1 MEHASGDGRPA
12 GDWPVCEYDIL
23 STRPAGTFF
32 AEIDELR
39 ERHPFYFNTLAQ
51 GFWTLT
57 RYDAV
62 RDAYQLP
69 EVFTS
74 DSFMPTDPDPAYHML
89 PTQER
94 APRHVKIRQLLNP
107 RFSPAAVA
115 TLEPVARR
123 HCVEVIESFLERGRC
138 DLVEDFGGPFATKVF
153 LDWAGLPPEDSPQFV
168 AWVRA
173 VFNDLGDSSA
183 TAMQDAMTGIDA
195 YFRRM
200 IDDRRRHPRDP
211 ERDVVA
217 HLVQATI
224 DGEPLSEADL
234 LSICVVLVLAGLDTV
249 KQQLGYSFLHL
260 ATHPDD
266 RRRLASE
273 PGIVPL
279 AVEELLRAFS
289 VADPGRK
296 VAEDVE
302 FHGCPLRKGDMV
314 WLPPATANRDPR
326 VFPDADRVVLD
337 RSPNRH
343 LAFGAGPHRCQ
354 GAHLARLQ
362 LRVAFE
368 EWHRLVPDYH
378 LGDGDPI
385 LEHGGQFGLE
395 RLPLAWAVGGDG
407 VAP

>member
-1 MEHASGDGRPA
+1 MTSPAPDARPR
-12 GDWPVCEYDIL
+12 GDWPVVEYDIL
-23 STRPAGTFF
+23 STRPAGRFF

-62 RDAYQLP
+62 REAYQLP

-115 TLEPVARR
+115 TMEAAARR
-123 HCVEVIESFLERGRC
+123 HCADVVATFADRGRC
-138 DLVEDFGGPFATKVF
+138 DLVEEFGGPFATKVF
-153 LDWAGLPPEDSPQFV
+153 LDWAGLPTEDSPQFV

-183 TAMQDAMTGIDA
+183 TAMQDAMTGIDG
-195 YFRRM
+195 YFRDL
-200 IDDRRRHPRDP
+200 IADRRRSPRDP
-211 ERDVVA
+211 EDDVVT
-217 HLVQATI
+217 HLVQSTI
-224 DGEPLSEADL
+224 DGEPLPEADL

-266 RRRLASE
+266 RRRLATE
-273 PGIVPL
+273 PGILPL

-296 VAEDVE
+296 VAQDVE

-337 RSPNRH
+337 RTPNRH

-362 LRVAFE
+362 LRVALE
-368 EWHRLVPDYH
+368 EWHRRIPDYR
-378 LGDGDPI
+378 LGDDETI

-395 RLPLAWAVGGDG
+395 RLPIAWGT
-407 VAP
+407 